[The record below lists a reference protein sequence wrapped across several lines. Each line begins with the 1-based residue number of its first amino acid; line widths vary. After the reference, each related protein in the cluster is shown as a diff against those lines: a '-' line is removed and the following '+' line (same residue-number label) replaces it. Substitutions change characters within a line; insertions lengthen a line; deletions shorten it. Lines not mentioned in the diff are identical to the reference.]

1 MIATRSRL
9 LLLLAVLDGA
19 RALSTILNTLLR
31 IRWWQGLQLVL
42 CGSWTAVAAARCG
55 ENNCNVHLL
64 EFKNALLA
72 AESGYSL
79 HRLNSLNSLNCHP
92 SMHAPSLASGLFVE
106 SVGVVGVGRFG
117 EGDTGVARWLGT
129 ARVDGS
135 LHAGIQSVSACPNTR
150 IRGLTECHG
159 SSCGQLGSS
168 PYSRVVRGPRL
179 RGGTK
184 QLSGRV
190 HVGMWVGGNKNL
202 NLRISQEKEIM
213 TGCAGASFPSLIPF
227 VTPVLPGPGSHIRMK
242 MGWKVQSKTRKSRVW
257 FFQNAGVG
265 ERVVHCRCSWVRL
278 IGFRR
283 DRTTQRGRF
292 PVVSRV
298 LVRTRTGKAQL
309 SGHTLESGV
318 GHCSP
323 VCGGLSHP

>member
-1 MIATRSRL
+1 MGVAVLLDARTLLIATRSRL

-31 IRWWQGLQLVL
+31 IRWWQGLQL

-55 ENNCNVHLL
+55 ENNCNFHLL
-64 EFKNALLA
+64 EFKNSLLA
-72 AESGYSL
+72 AKSGYKL
-79 HRLNSLNSLNCHP
+79 HRLNSLNSLTCHP

-106 SVGVVGVGRFG
+106 SGGVVGVGRFG

-168 PYSRVVRGPRL
+168 PNSRVVRGPGL

-184 QLSGRV
+184 GRYGRV
-190 HVGMWVGGNKNL
+190 LGKSLLLLSNC
-202 NLRISQEKEIM
+202 QA
-213 TGCAGASFPSLIPF
+213 GC
-227 VTPVLPGPGSHIRMK
+227 M
-242 MGWKVQSKTRKSRVW
+242 
-257 FFQNAGVG
+257 
-265 ERVVHCRCSWVRL
+265 
-278 IGFRR
+278 
-283 DRTTQRGRF
+283 
-292 PVVSRV
+292 
-298 LVRTRTGKAQL
+298 
-309 SGHTLESGV
+309 
-318 GHCSP
+318 
-323 VCGGLSHP
+323 